1 MKKVL
6 CIINSLYRG
15 GAETFM
21 VKLCNNI
28 DREKYRIDFCV
39 KRMEEGAY
47 EPLLRELGSKIF
59 HTEMRTKKPI
69 KCFFDILKIVK
80 NEKYENVLVVSEQSI
95 NVLDIIAAKL
105 GGAKKCSMR
114 STNANL
120 PSKRLNQLHKI
131 LKPLSIYIPDVM
143 LAPSSEAGE
152 FTFGKRNI
160 KKGKVHLLNNGLQY
174 EKYEFSSE
182 KRSDIR
188 KAFNIEEKLVIGH
201 VGRFSEQKNHTFLI
215 DVFAEILKA
224 NENAVLLLIGTGEK
238 QQELLHK
245 VQKLGIAEK
254 VIFAGTRDD
263 VPVLLSAMDLMVFPS
278 LYEGMPN
285 VVIEAQA
292 AGLPVVASDSI
303 TKEADITGLVKY
315 IPLEKNAKEW
325 AHAALEH
332 IKLFERR
339 SYKDEFYTSG
349 YDIKAVTE
357 RFIEL
362 VF

>member
-1 MKKVL
+1 MNGL
-6 CIINSLYRG
+6 NRG

-21 VKLCNNI
+21 VKICNNI
-28 DREKYRIDFCV
+28 DPEKYRVDFCV
-39 KRMEEGAY
+39 KNTKIGEY
-47 EPLLRELGSKIF
+47 ESELTKLGCRIF

-69 KCFFDILKIVK
+69 RCFKDIYSIVK
-80 NEKYENVLVVSEQSI
+80 KEKYENVLIVSEQSI

-120 PSKRLNQLHKI
+120 PSKKLSCLHKI
-131 LKPLSIYIPDVM
+131 FKPLSIYIPDVM

-160 KKGKVHLLNNGLQY
+160 KRGNVHLLNNGLQY
-174 EKYEFSSE
+174 EKYGFNSK
-182 KRSDIR
+182 KRSEIR
-188 KAFNIEEKLVIGH
+188 KAFNIEEKLVVGH

-215 DVFAEILKA
+215 DVFAEILKT
-224 NENAVLLLIGTGEK
+224 NENAILLLIGTGEK
-238 QQELLHK
+238 QQGIKQK
-245 VQKLGIAEK
+245 VQKLDIAEK

-263 VPVLLSAMDLMVFPS
+263 VPELLSAIDLMVFPS

-315 IPLEKNAKEW
+315 ISLEKNAKEW
-325 AHAALEH
+325 AKTALEH
-332 IKLFERR
+332 IKFFERR
-339 SYKDEFYTSG
+339 SYQEEFFEAG
-349 YDIKAVTE
+349 YDIKAVVE
-357 RFIEL
+357 KFINL